1 MDFVATNIV
10 SLPGLKVFRGY
21 YKRIYNQLNKG
32 EKMVYYNYKKIG
44 KDNAFTKSKLLK
56 WTVAFLNNKY
66 LNDRISTG
74 IDILFNHLSISFVKT
89 ILKEADKIE
98 VFKQEFCGQSARNH
112 NNHYN
117 IFNEKKYSLLTNFL
131 EEYWRD
137 NVIDELK
144 SKIFEGVAD
153 LLKEKE
159 NMAKN
164 DRMNSKLRL
173 LQKTFKLS
181 NNEINGIV
189 FLYIL
194 REEEDFEAMLSN
206 PYRKLNIYKYY
217 ADTFSELLKIK
228 KSESIKV
235 FSRGSSLYKLEFVN
249 NRFELQTQIIE
260 YLNGFTDSA
269 LLSTLYKKSSE
280 KSLPLKAH
288 SIRKKDND
296 IIKNIILNKE
306 KNKGVNILLYGL
318 PGTGKTEY
326 IRSLATDLK
335 YNLYE
340 ILSDNNSN
348 QKSVSNEQSFNRYTS
363 FFACQNTIPPDKSII
378 LIDEAD
384 ELLNGDSL
392 NSIFAFFGGG
402 SRNSEKNK
410 INELLDTTTTVNF
423 WITNHFKNIDAST
436 RRRFDYSIQFK
447 KFDYK
452 QRLTVWKSSLKK
464 HNLSESFK
472 KNQISNLAEK
482 YEINAGGID
491 IVLRN
496 YKRMPKTKRTEELLI
511 SLIKSH
517 LKIMRI
523 ESNNKHLNSTKK
535 YTLKHLN
542 IQGEHS
548 ISDGLDIISEFS
560 KFMRTADY
568 KNSEIKNMNLLLY
581 GHPGTGKTEFVKFM
595 AKKINRKL
603 IVKQGSDFLGMYV
616 GETEQ
621 NIKNAF
627 AEAEQEGAILFIDEA
642 DGLLF
647 DRGKSQRSFEMT
659 QVNEIL
665 TQMENFRGIFVCSS
679 NFRENMDRAT
689 FRRFNL
695 KFEFDYLTQKGVFG
709 FYKTFLSKFIDSQLT
724 KIDKKELAAITG
736 LTPGDFKVVEQ
747 KYIFFKKKK
756 LTHQLLINALKEEV
770 RYKQTAKKVVIG
782 FKK

>member
-1 MDFVATNIV
+1 M
-10 SLPGLKVFRGY
+10 
-21 YKRIYNQLNKG
+21 
-32 EKMVYYNYKKIG
+32 
-44 KDNAFTKSKLLK
+44 
-56 WTVAFLNNKY
+56 
-66 LNDRISTG
+66 
-74 IDILFNHLSISFVKT
+74 
-89 ILKEADKIE
+89 
-98 VFKQEFCGQSARNH
+98 
-112 NNHYN
+112 
-117 IFNEKKYSLLTNFL
+117 
-131 EEYWRD
+131 
-137 NVIDELK
+137 
-144 SKIFEGVAD
+144 
-153 LLKEKE
+153 
-159 NMAKN
+159 
-164 DRMNSKLRL
+164 
-173 LQKTFKLS
+173 
-181 NNEINGIV
+181 
-189 FLYIL
+189 
-194 REEEDFEAMLSN
+194 
-206 PYRKLNIYKYY
+206 
-217 ADTFSELLKIK
+217 
-228 KSESIKV
+228 
-235 FSRGSSLYKLEFVN
+235 
-249 NRFELQTQIIE
+249 
-260 YLNGFTDSA
+260 
-269 LLSTLYKKSSE
+269 
-280 KSLPLKAH
+280 
-288 SIRKKDND
+288 
-296 IIKNIILNKE
+296 
-306 KNKGVNILLYGL
+306 
-318 PGTGKTEY
+318 
-326 IRSLATDLK
+326 
-335 YNLYE
+335 
-340 ILSDNNSN
+340 
-348 QKSVSNEQSFNRYTS
+348 
-363 FFACQNTIPPDKSII
+363 
-378 LIDEAD
+378 
-384 ELLNGDSL
+384 
-392 NSIFAFFGGG
+392 
-402 SRNSEKNK
+402 
-410 INELLDTTTTVNF
+410 
-423 WITNHFKNIDAST
+423 
-436 RRRFDYSIQFK
+436 
-447 KFDYK
+447 
-452 QRLTVWKSSLKK
+452 
-464 HNLSESFK
+464 SESFK

-709 FYKTFLSKFIDSQLT
+709 FYKTFLSKFIDSQLA